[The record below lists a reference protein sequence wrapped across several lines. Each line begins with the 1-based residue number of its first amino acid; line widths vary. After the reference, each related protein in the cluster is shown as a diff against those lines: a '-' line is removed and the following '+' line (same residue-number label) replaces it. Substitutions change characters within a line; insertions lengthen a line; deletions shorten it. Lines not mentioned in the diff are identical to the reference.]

1 VLEHPQVVVFHKGW
15 GRAGDAALVGEEDGR
30 LVGAVWYRVFTEA
43 EHGEGLV
50 DDETPEL
57 AIAVTEDAR
66 GRGVGRVLM
75 QQIHQ
80 RARRDG
86 LARISLSVDAGNPA
100 RRLYTRLG
108 YVDYEPDDGLGRMI
122 LELA

>member
-1 VLEHPQVVVFHKGW
+1 
-15 GRAGDAALVGEEDGR
+15 
-30 LVGAVWYRVFTEA
+30 
-43 EHGEGLV
+43 
-50 DDETPEL
+50 
-57 AIAVTEDAR
+57 
-66 GRGVGRVLM
+66 M

>member
-1 VLEHPQVVVFHKGW
+1 
-15 GRAGDAALVGEEDGR
+15 
-30 LVGAVWYRVFTEA
+30 
-43 EHGEGLV
+43 
-50 DDETPEL
+50 
-57 AIAVTEDAR
+57 
-66 GRGVGRVLM
+66 M

-86 LARISLSVDAGNPA
+86 LAHISLSVDAGNPA

>member
-1 VLEHPQVVVFHKGW
+1 M
-15 GRAGDAALVGEEDGR
+15 
-30 LVGAVWYRVFTEA
+30 FTEA
-43 EHGEGLV
+43 EHVEGYV

-86 LARISLSVDAGNPA
+86 LAHISLSVDAGNPA
-100 RRLYTRLG
+100 KRLYARLG